1 MNWRNL
7 TVRAVLTAALLGAIV
22 WIGLHREV
30 LGASALEE
38 ELGRFGA
45 WAPIMFVLL
54 YALATVLFVPGSV
67 LTLAGGALFGPIWGT
82 LLNLIGATLGATFA
96 FLIARYVAS
105 DLVAAR
111 SGEQLGRMMRGVEE
125 EGWRFVAFVR
135 LVPLFPFNLMNYAFA
150 LTRIRLRE
158 YVLASFVCMAPGALA
173 YTYLGYAGREAASGQ
188 AGAIRKAV
196 VALALLAA
204 VAFLPGL
211 VRRIR
216 GQRFTDLSTLQ
227 GRLQN
232 GEQVALIDVRS
243 AEEFRGPLGHIAG
256 AINIPVAELSGRIRD
271 LTDLRQRPLVTI

>member
-22 WIGLHREV
+22 WLALHREV
-30 LGASALEE
+30 LGASALEQ

-82 LLNLIGATLGATFA
+82 LLNLIGATLGATIA

-135 LVPLFPFNLMNYAFA
+135 LVPLFPS
-150 LTRIRLRE
+150 I
-158 YVLASFVCMAPGALA
+158 
-173 YTYLGYAGREAASGQ
+173 
-188 AGAIRKAV
+188 
-196 VALALLAA
+196 
-204 VAFLPGL
+204 
-211 VRRIR
+211 
-216 GQRFTDLSTLQ
+216 
-227 GRLQN
+227 
-232 GEQVALIDVRS
+232 
-243 AEEFRGPLGHIAG
+243 
-256 AINIPVAELSGRIRD
+256 
-271 LTDLRQRPLVTI
+271 

>member
-22 WIGLHREV
+22 WLALHREV
-30 LGASALEE
+30 LGASALEQ
-38 ELGRFGA
+38 ELWRFGA

-82 LLNLIGATLGATFA
+82 LLNLIGATLGATIA

-135 LVPLFPFNLMNYAFA
+135 LVPLFPFNLMNYAFG

-173 YTYLGYAGREAASGQ
+173 LPIWATR
-188 AGAIRKAV
+188 GAKRPPDK
-196 VALALLAA
+196 
-204 VAFLPGL
+204 
-211 VRRIR
+211 R
-216 GQRFTDLSTLQ
+216 GQSARLWSHWRCLRPSLSCRGWFAGLGGNVLPTY
-227 GRLQN
+227 RLFKVGCRTAN
-232 GEQVALIDVRS
+232 KW
-243 AEEFRGPLGHIAG
+243 P
-256 AINIPVAELSGRIRD
+256 
-271 LTDLRQRPLVTI
+271 